1 MQLTG
6 DELTASSS
14 VVAALAIVGGYLGVR
29 SANQNA
35 LKIAK
40 EERSSRRSDELGALR
55 RAIYARCIA
64 ALNAELA
71 AYIALSEIRERAAEL
86 SKPDENL
93 SAERNDAIIAG
104 RQALVVA
111 RNCIAELELVAP
123 ATVSHLGQE
132 VLAVASD
139 DQLRDQFTHRMIA
152 LQRAMRHDLDREGPL
167 APQL

>member
-14 VVAALAIVGGYLGVR
+14 VVAALAIVGGYPGRPVGEPERTER
-29 SANQNA
+29 SP
-35 LKIAK
+35 K
-40 EERSSRRSDELGALR
+40 EETLSRRSDELGALR

-93 SAERNDAIIAG
+93 ICGA
-104 RQALVVA
+104 Q
-111 RNCIAELELVAP
+111 
-123 ATVSHLGQE
+123 
-132 VLAVASD
+132 
-139 DQLRDQFTHRMIA
+139 
-152 LQRAMRHDLDREGPL
+152 
-167 APQL
+167 